1 MWPRTGRW
9 EYRFQRGPQIDGPN
23 NRARYS
29 LIVVE
34 GASGQGP
41 RIDLAS
47 GSVTLEP
54 LDSLAAQLNQLD
66 SEAKQI
72 LQSSDAVI
80 ANARLKLE
88 QAGELLMSH
97 KSEWDTSAVAN
108 QLTAATQLQAD
119 VSQLNQQIQE
129 LTSRPHTGLGGFFQ
143 SLTDSHHEHELEAQ
157 RVKVLDQFHAVLA
170 TFVEQ
175 VPVETIPEADALR
188 ADAKLQ
194 LAKAKSLI
202 DEQHAKIDAGK
213 ALADE
218 IQRRQA
224 AMKVMGFDSLY
235 TAAWLQAHGPAPVA
249 SPLALKPKEEA
260 YVSVP
265 AVLARQTTRTRYAGG
280 SQGFSFPIGHTGI
293 RYRVGSFSG
302 HPVQSSSITDID
314 RGTLVLTNMRI
325 AFIGKLK
332 SVVTQLPKL
341 VHVELYDDALSVFQ
355 EGRES
360 PNFYKI
366 SAPQYFLFYVNWIID
381 HNG

>member
-1 MWPRTGRW
+1 MVEAISDQVPRVDL
-9 EYRFQRGPQIDGPN
+9 P
-23 NRARYS
+23 
-29 LIVVE
+29 
-34 GASGQGP
+34 SG
-41 RIDLAS
+41 L
-47 GSVTLEP
+47 VTLEP
-54 LDSLAAQLNQLD
+54 LDALVAQLSQLD

-72 LQSSDAVI
+72 LQASEAPI
-80 ANARLKLE
+80 ANAKLKVE
-88 QAGELLMSH
+88 QAGELLMAH
-97 KSEWDTSAVAN
+97 RTEWDTSAISN
-108 QLTAATQLQAD
+108 QVTAATQLQVD

-129 LTSRPHTGLGGFFQ
+129 LASRSHSGLGGFLH
-143 SLTDSHHEHELEAQ
+143 SLTDGHHEHELEAQ
-157 RVKVLDQFHAVLA
+157 RSKVLDQLHAVQA

-175 VPVETIPEADALR
+175 VPVKTIPEADALR

-194 LAKAKSLI
+194 LAQAKSLI
-202 DEQHAKIDAGK
+202 DEQHAKIEAGK
-213 ALADE
+213 AVGDE

-224 AMKVMGFDSLY
+224 AIKALGFDSLY
-235 TAAWLQAHGPAPVA
+235 TAAWLQTHGPTPVD
-249 SPLALKPKEEA
+249 SPLALKPKEHA

-265 AVLARQTTRTRYAGG
+265 AVLARLTTRTRYAGG

-302 HPVQSSSITDID
+302 HPIQSSSITDVD
-314 RGTLVLTNMRI
+314 EGTLVLSNMRI

-341 VHVELYDDALSVFQ
+341 VHIESYNDALAVFQ

-366 SAPQYFLFYVNWIID
+366 SAPQYFLFYVNWILD